1 MLSNGLDFEP
11 IGDSS
16 KAPSTVIAI
25 PTCKHTDFRA
35 AYSLYLGLSQAPLAM
50 RIFYYRR
57 GITHGGSSVIEDSEE
72 VPRRLHQTSQP
83 R

>member
-25 PTCKHTDFRA
+25 PKHTDFRA
-35 AYSLYLGLSQAPLAM
+35 AYSLYIGLSQAPRAI
-50 RIFYYRR
+50 RIFCYRR
-57 GITHGGSSVIEDSEE
+57 GITHGGSSVIEDSED
-72 VPRRLHQTSQP
+72 VPSRLHQTLIL
-83 R
+83 